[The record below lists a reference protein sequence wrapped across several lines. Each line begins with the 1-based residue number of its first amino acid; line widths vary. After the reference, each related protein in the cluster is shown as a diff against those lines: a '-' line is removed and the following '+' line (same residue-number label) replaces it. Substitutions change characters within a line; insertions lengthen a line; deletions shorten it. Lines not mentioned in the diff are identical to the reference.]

1 LAGVVRRFIFES
13 RAFPVAHFCM
23 RYATAQA
30 IVGEVFNMP
39 QAAQRARYNLSQY
52 KLSQQKNGPGAF
64 AESIKFKVQASRKI
78 AGLPILNFG
87 AIRFQTMKKA
97 AGKPSG
103 LGN

>member
-1 LAGVVRRFIFES
+1 
-13 RAFPVAHFCM
+13 M

-52 KLSQQKNGPGAF
+52 KLSQQKNGRAHSP
-64 AESIKFKVQASRKI
+64 KVLNSKAQARRKI
-78 AGLPILNFG
+78 AALPILNVS
-87 AIRFQTMKKA
+87 ATRFQTMKKA
-97 AGKPSG
+97 AGKPGG